1 MGNPGERYRDT
12 RHNLGYRVVESFS
25 RLSGAGKTFHLRRSC
40 CAGAGGRSR
49 RVLLAQPRTF
59 MNLSGGA
66 VAELMRRYHLGP
78 GQLIVVY
85 DDLDLPPGR
94 LRLRSGGSSGGH
106 RGVQSIIDTIGT
118 ADFLR
123 LRIGIGR
130 PPDVD
135 PSFYVLEVP
144 PPHEEELLEAAVERA
159 AEALGVLLEKGLEE
173 AMNRFNRS
181 P

>member
-25 RLSGAGKTFHLRRSC
+25 RLSGAGKTFQLRRSC
-40 CAGAGGRSR
+40 CAGVFERPR
-49 RVLLAQPRTF
+49 RVLLARPRTF
-59 MNLSGGA
+59 MNLSGA

-130 PPDVD
+130 PPDGD

-144 PPHEEELLEAAVERA
+144 PSHEKELLEASVDRA
-159 AEALGVLLEKGLEE
+159 AEALGVLLEKGLDE